1 MDGYFKKM
9 YEIGTRGDIASSI
22 SEFLSIG
29 QVKCIILSDDN
40 KIYKGVDIIEDNNVF
55 IKAEVSAIAAMLSNG
70 SKYIKK
76 VLVLN
81 ELGEVIKP
89 TDESIIYLLDFMNEN
104 KIEVLLPDNNKV
116 FIDEIIPDYYGTFRI
131 IEE

>member
-9 YEIGTRGDIASSI
+9 YEIGTRGEIESSI

-29 QVKCIILSDDN
+29 QVICVILSEDN
-40 KIYKGVDIIEDNNVF
+40 KIYKGVDIIEDNNIF

-89 TDESIIYLLDFMNEN
+89 TDESIIYLLDFMNDS
-104 KIEVLLPDNNKV
+104 KIEVLLPDNKKV
-116 FIDEIIPDYYGTFRI
+116 FIDEIVPDYYGTFRI